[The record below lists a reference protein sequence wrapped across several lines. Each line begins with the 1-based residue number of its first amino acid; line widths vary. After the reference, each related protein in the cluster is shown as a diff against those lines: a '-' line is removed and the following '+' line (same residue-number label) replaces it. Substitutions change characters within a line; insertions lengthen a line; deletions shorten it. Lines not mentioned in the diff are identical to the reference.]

1 MEFRPHEY
9 QRYCIQ
15 RVIDDPAVGLFLRPG
30 LGKTVITL
38 TAINALKYYRWQISK
53 ALVVA
58 PKTVAEA
65 TWSKEAAKWDH
76 LEHLRVSTVLG
87 PAAKRIRA
95 LSTPADVYVINRE
108 NFEWL
113 VDYYQQAWPFDMLVF
128 DESTSFKNPRSKR
141 FKAARRIRRF
151 SSRAVILTGT
161 PSSKGLID
169 LWAQVYLLDGGQ
181 RLGPTLSA
189 YRERYFDPDQ
199 RSRTQIFSYKPK
211 DGAEPA
217 VLSAISDLCISMS
230 AEDYLQLPDYI
241 QHEVP
246 VALDAKAKKAYDRF
260 ERDLL
265 LEVDE
270 DTITAGTAGVL
281 VGKLLQFCGGAV
293 YGTEG
298 QTVRVHDCKLEAYVE
313 LLEQL
318 GDEHCL
324 TFYGYQH
331 ERDRILERLD
341 KLNRTRREK
350 LRVRVYQSAEDADAW
365 NAGEVDVL
373 LVHPASCAYG
383 LNLQKGGRHVVWYGL
398 NWSFELND
406 QGNCRLYRQGSPYE
420 KVYVHYLVV
429 QGCEDEDVMATV
441 HDRLDTHEAVMGALK
456 ARIKRVKEGIA

>member
-15 RVIDDPAVGLFLRPG
+15 RVVEDPAVGLFLRPG

-38 TAINALKYYRWQISK
+38 TAIHTLKYYRWQISK

-58 PKTVAEA
+58 PKTVADA
-65 TWSKEAAKWDH
+65 TWSSEAAKWDH
-76 LEHLRVSTVLG
+76 LQGLRVVKVMGSAT
-87 PAAKRIRA
+87 KRIRA
-95 LSTPADVYVINRE
+95 VNSPGDVYVINRE

-113 VDYYQQAWPFDMLVF
+113 VDYYQQAWPFDMVVF
-128 DESTSFKNPRSKR
+128 DESTSFKNPQSKR

-151 SSRAVILTGT
+151 VSRVVLLTGT

-169 LWAQVYLLDGGQ
+169 LWAQIYLLDGGQ

-189 YRERYFDPDQ
+189 YRERYFDPDR
-199 RSRTQIFSYKPK
+199 RSRTQIFSYKAK
-211 DGAEPA
+211 DGADEA
-217 VLSAISDLCISMS
+217 VLSAISDLCVSMS
-230 AEDYLQLPDYI
+230 AEDYLELPDFI

-246 VALDAKAKKAYDRF
+246 VVLDAKAKKAYDQF

-298 QTVRVHDCKLEAYVE
+298 QVVPVHDRKLDAYVE

-318 GDEHCL
+318 GGEHCL
-324 TFYGYQH
+324 TFYAYQH
-331 ERDRILERLD
+331 ERDRILERLA
-341 KLNRTRREK
+341 KLNRTHTDK
-350 LRVRVYQSAEDADAW
+350 LRVRVYQGPADGEAW

-383 LNLQKGGRHVVWYGL
+383 LNLQAGGHHVVWYGL

-406 QGNCRLYRQGSPYE
+406 QGNCRLYRQGSPFD
-420 KVYVHYLVV
+420 KVFVHYLVV
-429 QGCEDEDVMATV
+429 QGCEDEDVMATIQ
-441 HDRLDTHEAVMGALK
+441 DRADTHEAVMRALK
-456 ARIKRVKEGIA
+456 ARLRKVRGEV